1 DAITGSSARVCMVA
15 AVHPAHAVETA
26 STLRYARQYSALQ
39 SSGGGHVS
47 IMSSQVR
54 DLTRKVDSLKHNF
67 EKALQGDEYS
77 IAWTRESLQG
87 SVHCQPKS
95 NCKQCF
101 DMQSHISWSQAHAS
115 KAAVRGQRRDRS
127 GVGYITKESII
138 NPDSDPPEKE
148 CEVTFEGRHGRPNIV
163 LWYPEMA
170 LEMVKPPPPLVD
182 AMRKLDDAEQE
193 LTRMKNEL
201 ATAQKEEKAR
211 QQEWMAG
218 AQPKKGT
225 AHHPAE
231 SDENKMVRGLF
242 VVSLL
247 WRVTRSNRLLC

>member
-1 DAITGSSARVCMVA
+1 MVA

-201 ATAQKEEKAR
+201 ATAQKEEK
-211 QQEWMAG
+211 
-218 AQPKKGT
+218 
-225 AHHPAE
+225 
-231 SDENKMVRGLF
+231 
-242 VVSLL
+242 
-247 WRVTRSNRLLC
+247 